1 MKKRKRTG
9 TLVGIVIVAFLFLI
23 PFQPRG
29 VAQHAY
35 EGYYLHLG
43 EYPVDGRAGWHAEA
57 QGLTHDNSHW
67 FITQRDALWRV
78 PVNQDLNASLLL
90 AASRVQRVLLRNIP
104 QLTTAGYNHFGD
116 PSYYASGGQGYIPI
130 PIEGGPPGL
139 AVFRADT
146 LQYVDHARFAVQTHA
161 PWVAVDPRGN
171 VYSSNDDDVV
181 AINKYLINWNALRN
195 SQNLILSIAP
205 PVPLFDEA
213 GSQIILQSVQG
224 GVISPGGQLLYIVA
238 DGIHVFDFSTGK
250 RLRRSTSGSG
260 YFNYEF
266 HPGFPKYEEP
276 EGITIWDLDDGR
288 APNIRGQLHVIMLDN
303 ELSDSDDSIY
313 WKHYTDT
320 IYVNRDGRPFFDS
333 QELRAYT
340 DVRGTPWRPFNTV
353 GEANNLAWDG
363 ARIKI
368 KAGSYPETLTIS
380 KRVKVVAEGGTT
392 TIGQDALRLTGGT
405 WGARL
410 RQAVSQRRARKA
422 GCWCSRRIVEVPICS
437 RTSRDG

>member
-1 MKKRKRTG
+1 MERRKKTG
-9 TLVGIVIVAFLFLI
+9 VLSRGLIITLLFLI
-23 PFQPRG
+23 LFQPRNI
-29 VAQHAY
+29 AQDLY
-35 EGYYLHLG
+35 EGYYLYLG
-43 EYPVDGRAGWHAEA
+43 EYPVNGRAGWHAEA

-67 FITQRDALWRV
+67 FITQRDALWKV
-78 PVNQDLNASLLL
+78 PVNQDLDAFLLI
-90 AASRVQRVLLRNIP
+90 AAPGVQRVSLRNIP
-104 QLTTAGYNHFGD
+104 QLATAGYDHFGD
-116 PSYYASGGQGYIPI
+116 PSYYAFDGQGYILI

-146 LQYVDHARFAVQTHA
+146 LQYVDHATFAVQTHA

-181 AINKYLINWNALRN
+181 AVNKYLINWNALRN
-195 SQNLILSIAP
+195 GQNLILSIAP

-213 GSQIILQSVQG
+213 GSQIRLQHVQG

-238 DGIHVFDFSTGK
+238 DGIHVFDLSTGK
-250 RLRRSTSGSG
+250 RLQRSTSGSG

-313 WKHYTDT
+313 LKHYTHT
-320 IYVNRDGRPFFDS
+320 IYVHRDGRPFFDS
-333 QELRAYT
+333 QGLRAYM

-368 KAGSYPETLTIS
+368 KAGSYPEMLTIS
-380 KRVKVVAEGGTT
+380 KRVKVIAEGGTT
-392 TIGQDALRLTGGT
+392 TIGQ
-405 WGARL
+405 
-410 RQAVSQRRARKA
+410 
-422 GCWCSRRIVEVPICS
+422 
-437 RTSRDG
+437 